1 MKLPAQ
7 MTRTSMI
14 CVTRKLIQR
23 ALKSLNIWFWSV
35 FVLILVAFRL
45 VRKPV
50 RCVVTMMGGSAPV
63 MDHITIHQAGFAK
76 ALRQQI

>member
-1 MKLPAQ
+1 
-7 MTRTSMI
+7 MI

-23 ALKSLNIWFWSV
+23 ALKSLNIWFWLV
-35 FVLILVAFRL
+35 FVRILVAFHL

-63 MDHITIHQAGFAK
+63 MDRITIHQAGFAK
-76 ALRQQI
+76 ALRRQI